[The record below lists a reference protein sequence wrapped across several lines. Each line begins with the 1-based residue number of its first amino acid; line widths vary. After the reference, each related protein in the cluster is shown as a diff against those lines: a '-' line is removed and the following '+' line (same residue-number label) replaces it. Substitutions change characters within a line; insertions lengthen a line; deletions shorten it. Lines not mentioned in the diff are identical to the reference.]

1 MNWGIT
7 IWLIIFAIGATVF
20 FAIAAV
26 VAVKG
31 FWDLMDLLTLTGTK
45 ERESESKSKSNDDD

>member
-1 MNWGIT
+1 MNFGIKL
-7 IWLIIFAIGATVF
+7 WLIIFAASAIVF
-20 FAIAAV
+20 FSIAAV

-45 ERESESKSKSNDDD
+45 ERDRENQDHNEH